1 MLAFLCVVAA
11 LLAPSNTEL
20 TKEEREERQGKST
33 KNAWLL
39 LTDKRTHYLLY
50 RSVENDTAYGGFKPC
65 VNMSLKRCWD
75 GSKELWYN
83 FYYQG
88 IPTNDLYPEATMW
101 IKMKEYS
108 QEKNLMSIEYDYYY
122 GGSKDYTLL
131 FTDYQTC
138 FTLLRDH
145 DKVLQVWMIGSTNTT
160 RINDTCHS
168 TYNETLNNTGHH
180 SEIPRYYIYNDTI
193 CGTK

>member
-65 VNMSLKRCWD
+65 VNMSLKQCWD
-75 GSKELWYN
+75 DSLELWYY

-88 IPTNDLYPEATMW
+88 IPTNDVYSENYLWITVNSSGEHRDLVEFKYP
-101 IKMKEYS
+101 
-108 QEKNLMSIEYDYYY
+108 YYAPLVHLR
-122 GGSKDYTLL
+122 LL

-138 FTLLRDH
+138 FVLQQVNNRA
-145 DKVLQVWMIGSTNTT
+145 LQVWMIGSTNTS

-168 TYNETLNNTGHH
+168 TYNKTLNNTGNH
-180 SEIPRYYIYNDTI
+180 SEIPRYYIYNETI
-193 CGTK
+193 CGTKL